1 MDVDKVESRADAV
14 ALGRRERWKRFFER
28 APGLQLMAVYWVP
41 MTVLVV
47 LPVRWLFD
55 RHESLDEAV
64 LGAALNAVWLG
75 PAVYLSRRMVG
86 EQAARRDPEGY
97 ALREAVRTGTVPEDD
112 AVRADLP
119 GYLAGQRRA
128 TWAALLSI
136 LGISLGLILL
146 ALVAADNEGFA
157 VLFGVVAAVSVAVA
171 ARTLTRIRRLA
182 ALLAAPNPPET
193 PGSRG

>member
-1 MDVDKVESRADAV
+1 MDVDNEERRAGAPAV
-14 ALGRRERWKRFFER
+14 ASGRRGRWKRFFER

-41 MTVLVV
+41 MTVLIG

-55 RHESLDEAV
+55 RQESLDEAV
-64 LGAALNAVWLG
+64 LGAALNAVSIG
-75 PAVYLSRRMVG
+75 PALYLSRRMAG
-86 EQAARRDPEGY
+86 QQNARRDPEGY
-97 ALREAVRTGTVPEDD
+97 ALREAMRTGTVPEDD

-171 ARTLTRIRRLA
+171 ARTLTRIRRLETR
-182 ALLAAPNPPET
+182 AP
-193 PGSRG
+193 